1 MTKYDKVLEMIKEDG
16 TLTNQEY
23 SKKSSIRDKTIAI
36 YISRMEKRGTIRI
49 VEENGKRI
57 IIPAEINYPDNFKGE
72 TLELMVEKFIED
84 FENALTY
91 DERLE
96 IGKMILR
103 ILERI

>member
-23 SKKSSIRDKTIAI
+23 SKKSNIRDKTIAI